1 MFRRSQFEQPEPM
14 RAQKLP
20 RSFYLQPT
28 VRVAQDLLGMIMVRR
43 WRTETLSGK
52 IVETEAYLGEQ
63 DPASHAYRGMTARN
77 EVMFGIGGHLYVYFT
92 YGMHYCCNVV
102 TEEEGIGHA
111 VLIRALEPLDGVRA
125 MARNRHITVPGRT
138 TADLPLRDLV
148 QMCSGPGKLCQAL
161 NITRKENGIDLCG
174 SEIWIGDIHQKRP
187 HSAIASSTRVGIT
200 GGTTHEWRFF
210 IKDNPFVS
218 RGRPVAAPKAP

>member
-1 MFRRSQFEQPEPM
+1 M

-20 RSFYLQPT
+20 RSFYLRPT
-28 VRVAQDLLGMIMVRR
+28 VQVAQNLLGMIMVRR
-43 WRTETLSGK
+43 WRTETLKGR

-63 DPASHAYRGMTARN
+63 DPASHAYRGMTTRN

-111 VLIRALEPLDGVRA
+111 VLIRALEPLDGLRT
-125 MARNRHITVPGRT
+125 MARNRNVALPGGT
-138 TADLPLRDLV
+138 SADFPLRVLT
-148 QMCSGPGKLCQAL
+148 QLCSGPGKLCQAL

-174 SEIWIGDIHQKRP
+174 SEIWIGDD
-187 HSAIASSTRVGIT
+187 HSDLPRSSIVTSTRVGIT

-218 RGRPVAAPKAP
+218 KGKPAGITRPAPYRTSDI